1 LPKNSSGC
9 QHELVRRGE
18 AWGALSEAHLM
29 DDSVEIHREHLAL
42 LRSHGE
48 LSALFLF
55 EIVKDW
61 SEIEP

>member
-9 QHELVRRGE
+9 QHERPTRRSL
-18 AWGALSEAHLM
+18 GALSEAHLM
-29 DDSVEIHREHLAL
+29 DDSVEIHREHLAF

>member
-1 LPKNSSGC
+1 MS
-9 QHELVRRGE
+9 VRRGE

-29 DDSVEIHREHLAL
+29 DDSVEIHREHLAF